1 MSKYGFKPVHTNAG
15 VHARFV
21 EFAKRIHKAMITV
34 LQYIGEECVRQ
45 ARENGNYI
53 DHTGNL
59 RNSIGYVLLHDGNI
73 ISNNFEERVQ
83 SKVIDKANGMGVL
96 EGRTLAEKLAKDFTK
111 GYALIIVAGMNY
123 AYYVETLNKDVLDGA
138 ERYAMRVIPKMIKS
152 LQTQVYKMTS

>member
-1 MSKYGFKPVHTNAG
+1 MHTNAG

-138 ERYAMRVIPKMIKS
+138 ERYAMRVVPKMIKS

>member
-59 RNSIGYVLLHDGNI
+59 RNSIGYVLLCDGNI
-73 ISNNFEERVQ
+73 ISSNFEERVQ
-83 SKVIDKANGMGVL
+83 STVVNKANGMGVL
-96 EGRTLAEKLAKDFTK
+96 EGKKLAEKLAKDFTK
-111 GYALIIVAGMNY
+111 GYALIVVAGMNY
-123 AYYVETLNKDVLDGA
+123 AYYVETFNKDVLDSA
-138 ERYAMRVIPKMIKS
+138 ERYAMRVTPKMMS
-152 LQTQVYKMTS
+152 DLRTQIYRIAS

>member
-1 MSKYGFKPVHTNAG
+1 MSKYGFKAVHTNAG

-59 RNSIGYVLLHDGNI
+59 RNSIGYVLLSDGNI
-73 ISNNFEERVQ
+73 ISSNFEERVQ
-83 SKVIDKANGMGVL
+83 SKVVDKANGLGVL
-96 EGRTLAEKLAKDFTK
+96 EGKNLADKLAKDFTK
-111 GYALIIVAGMNY
+111 GYALIVVAGMNY

-138 ERYAMRVIPKMIKS
+138 ERYAMRVVPKMIKS
-152 LQTQVYKMTS
+152 LQTQVYKITS

>member
-21 EFAKRIHKAMITV
+21 EFAQRIHRAMITV

-59 RNSIGYVLLHDGNI
+59 RNSIGYVLLYNGDI
-73 ISNNFEERVQ
+73 VSTNFEERVQ
-83 SKVIDKANGMGVL
+83 SKVINKANGVGVL
-96 EGRTLAEKLAKDFTK
+96 EGRKLGETLAKDFTK

-138 ERYAMRVIPKMIKS
+138 ERYAIRVVPKMIKS

>member
-59 RNSIGYVLLHDGNI
+59 RNSIGYVLLCDGNI
-73 ISNNFEERVQ
+73 ISSNFEERVQ
-83 SKVIDKANGMGVL
+83 STVVNKANGMGVL
-96 EGRTLAEKLAKDFTK
+96 EGKKLAE
-111 GYALIIVAGMNY
+111 I
-123 AYYVETLNKDVLDGA
+123 
-138 ERYAMRVIPKMIKS
+138 S
-152 LQTQVYKMTS
+152 

>member
-59 RNSIGYVLLHDGNI
+59 RNSIGYVLLYDGKI
-73 ISNNFEERVQ
+73 ISKNFEERIQNEVDN
-83 SKVIDKANGMGVL
+83 KTKKIGML
-96 EGRTLAEKLAKDFTK
+96 EGEKLAKKLAQDFTK
-111 GYALIIVAGMNY
+111 GYALIVVAGMNY
-123 AYYVETLNKDVLDGA
+123 AYYVESLNKEVLDGA
-138 ERYAMRVIPKMIKS
+138 ERYAMRVVPMMIKS
-152 LQTQVYKMTS
+152 LQTQVYKIAS

>member
-59 RNSIGYVLLHDGNI
+59 RNSIGYVLLCDGNI
-73 ISNNFEERVQ
+73 ISSNFEERVQ
-83 SKVIDKANGMGVL
+83 STVVNKANGMGVL
-96 EGRTLAEKLAKDFTK
+96 EGKKLADKLAKEFTK
-111 GYALIIVAGMNY
+111 GYALIVVAGMNY
-123 AYYVETLNKDVLDGA
+123 AYYVETLNKDVLDSA
-138 ERYAMRVIPKMIKS
+138 ERYAMRVTPKMMS
-152 LQTQVYKMTS
+152 DLRTQIYRIAS

>member
-59 RNSIGYVLLHDGNI
+59 RNSIGYVLLCDGNI
-73 ISNNFEERVQ
+73 ISSNFEERVQ
-83 SKVIDKANGMGVL
+83 STVVNKANGMGVL
-96 EGRTLAEKLAKDFTK
+96 EGKKLAEKLAKDFTK
-111 GYALIIVAGMNY
+111 GYALIVVAGMNY
-123 AYYVETLNKDVLDGA
+123 AYYVETLNKDVLDSA
-138 ERYAMRVIPKMIKS
+138 ERYAMRVTPKMMS
-152 LQTQVYKMTS
+152 DLRTQIYRIAS

>member
-1 MSKYGFKPVHTNAG
+1 MSKYGFKPVYTNAG

-21 EFAKRIHKAMITV
+21 EFAQRIHRAMITV

-59 RNSIGYVLLHDGNI
+59 RNSIGYVLLYNGDI
-73 ISNNFEERVQ
+73 VSTNFEERVQ
-83 SKVIDKANGMGVL
+83 SKVINKANGVGVL
-96 EGRTLAEKLAKDFTK
+96 EGRKLTETLAKDFTK

-138 ERYAMRVIPKMIKS
+138 ERYAIRVVPKMIKS
-152 LQTQVYKMTS
+152 LQTQVYKITS

>member
-138 ERYAMRVIPKMIKS
+138 ERYAMRVVPKMIKS

>member
-15 VHARFV
+15 VHVRFV

-45 ARENGNYI
+45 ARENGNYT

-59 RNSIGYVLLHDGNI
+59 RNSIGYVLLSDGNI
-73 ISNNFEERVQ
+73 ISSNFEERVQ
-83 SKVIDKANGMGVL
+83 SKVVDKANGLGVL
-96 EGRTLAEKLAKDFTK
+96 EGKNLADKLAKDFTK
-111 GYALIIVAGMNY
+111 GYALIVVAGMNY

-138 ERYAMRVIPKMIKS
+138 ERYAMRVVPKMIKS
-152 LQTQVYKMTS
+152 LQTQVYKIAS

>member
-1 MSKYGFKPVHTNAG
+1 MSKYGFKPVYTNAG

-21 EFAKRIHKAMITV
+21 EFAQRIHRAMITV

-59 RNSIGYVLLHDGNI
+59 RNSIGYVLLYNGDI
-73 ISNNFEERVQ
+73 VSTNFEERVQ
-83 SKVIDKANGMGVL
+83 SKVINKANGVGVL
-96 EGRTLAEKLAKDFTK
+96 EGRKLAETLAKDFTK

-138 ERYAMRVIPKMIKS
+138 ERYAIRVVPKMIKS

>member
-59 RNSIGYVLLHDGNI
+59 RNSIGYVLLCDGNI
-73 ISNNFEERVQ
+73 ISSNFEERVQ
-83 SKVIDKANGMGVL
+83 STVVNKANGMGVL
-96 EGRTLAEKLAKDFTK
+96 EGKKLAEKLAKDFTK
-111 GYALIIVAGMNY
+111 GYALIVVAGMNY
-123 AYYVETLNKDVLDGA
+123 AYYIETLNKDVLDSA
-138 ERYAMRVIPKMIKS
+138 ERYAMRVTPKMMS
-152 LQTQVYKMTS
+152 DLRTQIYRIAS

>member
-1 MSKYGFKPVHTNAG
+1 MPKYGFKPVHTNAG

-59 RNSIGYVLLHDGNI
+59 RNSIGYVLLCDGNI
-73 ISNNFEERVQ
+73 ISSNFEERVQ
-83 SKVIDKANGMGVL
+83 STVVNKANGMGVL
-96 EGRTLAEKLAKDFTK
+96 EGKKLAEKLAKDFTK
-111 GYALIIVAGMNY
+111 GYALIVVAGMNY
-123 AYYVETLNKDVLDGA
+123 AYYVETLNKDVLDSA
-138 ERYAMRVIPKMIKS
+138 ERYAMRVTPKMMSDLRAQIYRIAS
-152 LQTQVYKMTS
+152 

>member
-21 EFAKRIHKAMITV
+21 EFAKRIHKVMITV

-83 SKVIDKANGMGVL
+83 SKVINKANGVGVL
-96 EGRTLAEKLAKDFTK
+96 EGRKLAETLAKDFTK

-138 ERYAMRVIPKMIKS
+138 ERYAMRVVPKMIKS